1 MTNDF
6 SKSLDAR
13 HVDPTVV
20 AAESK
25 SFTDFEQWMDTQ
37 LDLLVAQWIHTA
49 APNASRPSF
58 LSNRRSSPA
67 K

>member
-1 MTNDF
+1 MIHDSSEPLVSRNV
-6 SKSLDAR
+6 DAAI
-13 HVDPTVV
+13 V

-25 SFTDFEQWMDTQ
+25 SFADFDRWMDTQ

-49 APNASRPSF
+49 APNASRPDWR
-58 LSNRRSSPA
+58 NRRISSQA